1 MEGFV
6 LVAKRKD
13 GMGRVGGEETRRN
26 MKDTKRDEEKE
37 SGRGRAA
44 VTY

>member
-13 GMGRVGGEETRRN
+13 GMGGEETRRN

>member
-1 MEGFV
+1 MV
-6 LVAKRKD
+6 W
-13 GMGRVGGEETRRN
+13 GGEETRRN